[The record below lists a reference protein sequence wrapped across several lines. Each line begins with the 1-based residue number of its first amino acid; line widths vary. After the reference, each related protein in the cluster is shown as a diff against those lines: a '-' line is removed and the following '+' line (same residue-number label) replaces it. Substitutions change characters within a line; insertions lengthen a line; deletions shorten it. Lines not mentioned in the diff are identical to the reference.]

1 MNQKAKNPLTHIV
14 SSFIST
20 VLKDTEQLH
29 LQGLLA
35 SSQEQPVVWKAST
48 AWHIADATLQMGPDG
63 SIAMS
68 LTVQPMQSS
77 TKESTQPKS
86 KPQWTSHKMWKGE

>member
-1 MNQKAKNPLTHIV
+1 MNQKANDPLTHIV
-14 SSFIST
+14 SSFISI

-35 SSQEQPVVWKAST
+35 SSLEQPEVWKLST
-48 AWHIADATLQMGPDG
+48 AWHIADATLQMGQDG
-63 SIAMS
+63 SINMS
-68 LTVQPMQSS
+68 LTVQPKHLS

-86 KPQWTSHKMWKGE
+86 KPQWTSHKIWKGE